1 MSRND
6 QPSEE
11 SQEEP
16 ESRLRSAAMHHG
28 GWMVEGR
35 DFREDALEQLEA
47 TVPGFPSERYESELD
62 EALARI
68 YEAQIGVLARE
79 EKMIAE
85 ARELDLS
92 NAVFAIHYFNRRYS
106 GHVTQYGLGRISLG
120 EALGDLYSRE
130 QIAGAVARADA
141 LIDEGIRMG
150 IGPWKSEAD
159 MGHLRQA
166 HPGFSDRALG
176 EALDWGHLIHR

>member
-1 MSRND
+1 MSSKGQR
-6 QPSEE
+6 PEE
-11 SQEEP
+11 SQEEREP
-16 ESRLRSAAMHHG
+16 RLRSAAMYYG
-28 GWMVEGR
+28 GRIVEGR
-35 DFREDALEQLEA
+35 YDLEDALEQIQD
-47 TVPGFPSERYESELD
+47 TVPGFPRERYEAELN
-62 EALARI
+62 EALERI
-68 YEAQIGVLARE
+68 YEAQLGVLARE

-85 ARELDLS
+85 VRELDLS

-106 GHVTQYGLGRISLG
+106 GHVSQLGLGRINLV

-150 IGPWKSEAD
+150 IGPWNSEAD
-159 MGHLRQA
+159 MGRLRQA

-176 EALDWGHLIHR
+176 EALDWGHLIQR